1 MDTLERRIELCQAA
15 AEQLTQYLRTLPA
28 EAWCHPSACEAW
40 EVRDVVAHLT
50 LGAEL
55 YATVLSRGLQGD
67 SAPLE
72 GFPPADA
79 PNGATFVAERAI
91 AYRASVG
98 EQLLAMFTARHE
110 ALQVLMASLSPQAW
124 ETPCQHP
131 VVGRLPAHGLLTSR
145 LMELAMHSW
154 DIWSRR
160 DPARPLF
167 AESVPLFLARLPGI
181 VARTA
186 WPDTQLHTPCRYR
199 FAVTGTVPS
208 QHDIVLAGDTVR
220 MEPAGTTA
228 PDVRC
233 QCDMETFVLLMY
245 GRLTPQTAVTNGRL
259 VVEGTRDPRT
269 TLSPWFKFS

>member
-15 AEQLTQYLRTLPA
+15 AEQLTHYLQTLPP
-28 EAWCHPSACEAW
+28 EAWCDPSACEAW

-55 YATVLSRGLQGD
+55 YTTVLSRGLQGD

-72 GFPPADA
+72 GFPPAGA
-79 PNGATFVAERAI
+79 PNGTAFVAERAI

-98 EQLLAMFTARHE
+98 GQLLGTFTARHTH
-110 ALQVLMASLSPQAW
+110 LQRLMASLSPQAW
-124 ETPCQHP
+124 ETPCHHP
-131 VVGRLPAHGLLTSR
+131 VVGRLPAHGLLTAR

-160 DPARPLF
+160 DPTRPLY
-167 AESVPLFLARLPGI
+167 AESVPIFLARLPGI

-186 WPDTQLHTPCRYR
+186 RPDTQLHAPRRYR
-199 FAVTGTVPS
+199 FSVTGTVPS

-228 PDVRC
+228 ADVQC

-259 VVEGTRDPRT
+259 MVEGRHDLRT
-269 TLSPWFKFS
+269 TFGTWFKLS